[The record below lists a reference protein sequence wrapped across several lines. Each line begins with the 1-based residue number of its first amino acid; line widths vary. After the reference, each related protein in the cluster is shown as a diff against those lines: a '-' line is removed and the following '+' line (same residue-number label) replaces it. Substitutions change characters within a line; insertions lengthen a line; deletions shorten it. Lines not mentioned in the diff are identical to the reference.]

1 MSKNSLEIFEKIE
14 ALDASIVENMHE
26 VKPLEI
32 NDNENLAEP
41 VEMGQI
47 EFSSCRCS
55 SACGSNY
62 NRGTCRCSTGCGSN
76 YSKG

>member
-1 MSKNSLEIFEKIE
+1 MGKNSLETFGKIE

-26 VKPLEI
+26 VKPMEI
-32 NDNENLAEP
+32 TENENFAEP
-41 VEMGQI
+41 VDLGQI

-55 SACGSNY
+55 AACGSNY